1 MKALLLLVAA
11 LLPFTASADFR
22 PGRVR
27 TAGKAELQIISATG
41 VFAGVAQANLS
52 AQVTDGERDFTG
64 YSLTLD
70 GKALSFRARGI
81 NRRGQCGITQEA
93 FLNEITTGDAQV
105 NLTVKDFTGATCE
118 IVVNHI
124 WQVTV
129 TSVSIQDGS
138 VSTLVLG
145 GNPEY
150 FMMTL

>member
-1 MKALLLLVAA
+1 VL
-11 LLPFTASADFR
+11 
-22 PGRVR
+22 
-27 TAGKAELQIISATG
+27 SATG
-41 VFAGVAQANLS
+41 VFAGVTQASLS

-64 YSLTLD
+64 FSLTLD

-93 FLNEITTGDAQV
+93 FLNEITTGEAQV
-105 NLTVKDFTGATCE
+105 SLTVKDFTAATCE

-138 VSTLVLG
+138 VSTLTMG

-150 FMMTL
+150 FMLTL